1 MTETTLHH
9 PPESQENAAP
19 ERARAWSFVAVATVI
34 VVGLS
39 LMLGLAVLLS
49 RLLGN
54 PPA

>member
-1 MTETTLHH
+1 MTETTVHH
-9 PPESQENAAP
+9 PPESDNAAP

>member
-1 MTETTLHH
+1 MTETTVHH
-9 PPESQENAAP
+9 PPESENAA
-19 ERARAWSFVAVATVI
+19 ERGRAWSFVAVATVI

>member
-1 MTETTLHH
+1 MTETTVHH
-9 PPESQENAAP
+9 PPESADDHSP
-19 ERARAWSFVAVATVI
+19 SHKRAWSFVAVATVI

-39 LMLGLAVLLS
+39 LMLGLVVLLS

>member
-1 MTETTLHH
+1 MTETTLH
-9 PPESQENAAP
+9 PTPEANHEGSP
-19 ERARAWSFVAVATVI
+19 ERERAWSFVAVAAVI

-39 LMLGLAVLLS
+39 LLLGLALLLN